1 MPRRACYS
9 GRVQVLVTGATG
21 FVGGTVVRRYL
32 DAGHEVHL
40 LARRPE
46 AAQPLVDRG
55 ARLHVGTVGDPNE
68 IAAAARG
75 AEVVVH
81 AAAVASHRA
90 DRTALEWVNVAGT
103 ENVLRA
109 ARHVGCRR
117 LVHISCADVDLAD
130 QDRVQWNED
139 RHLDRSPLDAHG
151 RSKRLAEDLVLSAS
165 GHGIETTALR
175 PATVWGPW
183 DTTTLP
189 GLCRE
194 GRRGGV
200 RLAGGGGNLVS
211 ITYIDHLVD
220 AVVAAAVADPAPGR
234 VYQIAD
240 GEFLTAAEFYGAL
253 CRAAGLPPP
262 RTGFT
267 YALPY
272 MVAALREGLRAPG
285 LWRTDVVRRGR
296 SIYLDHGRAIQ
307 ELGCEPHVPFDEG
320 MERTAAWVR
329 EAGGPEAVARLE
341 RKPATRQDVAA
352 QIALA
357 HED

>member
-1 MPRRACYS
+1 MR
-9 GRVQVLVTGATG
+9 VLVTGATG
-21 FVGGTVVRRYL
+21 FVGAAVVRRYL
-32 DAGHEVHL
+32 DEGHTVHV

-46 AAQPLVDRG
+46 AAQPLVERG
-55 ARLHVGTVGDPNE
+55 ARLHVGSVGDPNE
-68 IAAAARG
+68 VVAAARD

-90 DRTALEWVNVAGT
+90 APAALAWVNVAGT
-103 ENVLRA
+103 ENVLTA
-109 ARHVGCRR
+109 ARHAGCRR
-117 LVHISCADVDLAD
+117 LVHISCADVNLAN

-139 RHLDRSPLDAHG
+139 RQLDRSPLDAHG

-165 GHGIETTALR
+165 GHAIETTALR
-175 PATVWGPW
+175 PATLWGPG

-189 GLCRE
+189 RLCRE
-194 GRRGGV
+194 GLRGGIE
-200 RLAGGGGNLVS
+200 LAGGGGNLVS
-211 ITYIDHLVD
+211 ITYVDHLVD

-240 GEFLTAAEFYGAL
+240 GEFLTSAEFYGAL

-262 RTGFT
+262 RTRFT

-272 MVAALREGLRAPG
+272 VLAALREWLRAPG
-285 LWRTDVVRRGR
+285 PWRTEVIHRGR

-307 ELGCEPHVPFDEG
+307 ELDCEPHVPFDEG

-329 EAGGPEAVARLE
+329 EVGGPEAVARLE
-341 RKPATRQDVAA
+341 RK
-352 QIALA
+352 
-357 HED
+357 